1 MDSDHEIYLSDVS
14 PKDKPWDT
22 HRHECDQVR
31 ALYARAGMPDL
42 AEKLKKCS
50 LLLGF
55 KGATDAETGEIGIKL
70 DTAWF
75 CRVRHCPVCQ
85 WRKSLMWTARM
96 FEALPSILMAY
107 PTARFIFLTLTV
119 DNVPVEGL
127 RVTISD
133 MNTGWRRLIKRKQFP
148 AIGFF
153 KSVEV
158 TRGKD
163 GKAHPHFH
171 VLMMV
176 PSGYFKS
183 GNYLTQADWTE
194 MWKDSARL
202 SYTPIVNVKAVKPKA
217 KKTDAG
223 TPITEIGPIDPILEK
238 MGAMEGAIRETVKYS
253 VKGSDLAGHGP
264 EWLAQLTIQLHK
276 TRSIALG
283 GVFKKYMS
291 EDEPDDLIGE
301 SEEKIENGWEFL
313 AGWREKAA
321 RYQKID
327 T

>member
-31 ALYARAGMPDL
+31 ELYARAGMPGL

-55 KGATDAETGEIGIKL
+55 KGATDAETGEIDFKL
-70 DTAWF
+70 NTAWF
-75 CRVRHCPVCQ
+75 CRVRHCPICQ
-85 WRKSLMWTARM
+85 WRKSLMWLARM
-96 FEALPSILMAY
+96 FEALPAILRDY

-119 DNVPVEGL
+119 ENVPVEEL
-127 RVTISD
+127 RGTISG
-133 MNTGWRRLIKRKQFP
+133 MNTAWRRLIQLKRFP

-158 TRGKD
+158 VRAKD

-171 VLMMV
+171 VLAMV

-217 KKTDAG
+217 KKTDARIS
-223 TPITEIGPIDPILEK
+223 PMEPGPIDPILEK
-238 MGAMEGAIRETVKYS
+238 MQAMEGAVRETVKYS
-253 VKGSDLAGHGP
+253 VKGSDLTGHGP

-301 SEEKIENGWEFL
+301 SEEKIESGWEFL
-313 AGWREKAA
+313 AGWREKVA
-321 RYQKID
+321 RYQKVNN
-327 T
+327 